1 MQIACSPHGLLAQGS
16 VGFSDVL
23 AIKGQTSVWLRL
35 LRLKCIY
42 IKKYWLKMVITG
54 NRQTRFKGIP
64 GESRFTFTNSEV
76 ILDGANGV

>member
-35 LRLKCIY
+35 LRLKCNT
-42 IKKYWLKMVITG
+42 KK
-54 NRQTRFKGIP
+54 
-64 GESRFTFTNSEV
+64 
-76 ILDGANGV
+76 ILVKNGYYGK